1 MNLQPQNKMSPVF
14 IVSSGRSGTTLLR
27 GILNASNQIYIPH
40 ESDFIA
46 RAYPFYHDK
55 QHFSEDDYQKIIEIF
70 VKTSQDKGWGMTK
83 KYLASCLKEHAPQKF
98 ADVNS
103 IIYEAYLNQQ
113 GLKNLQWG
121 IKAPVLIASIE
132 RILKVFPEAK
142 IVHLVRD
149 GRDVS
154 LSYRKV
160 HEDEK
165 SKFGP
170 KGIFAAALYWIDG
183 LRRVEELHNSP
194 IYELQYENLLSSSAV
209 EVEKLCTFLGID
221 YDCSMYENYQHSN
234 TNKNLTLEKHKQT
247 IHSKIK
253 VGLDSKNIKKYL
265 SSMSKIDRFIF
276 ELIAVPYLDK
286 YQYSIEFQFLR
297 AGFFRPLRGFT
308 YLCARQF
315 NNWRYHKREI
325 RMYNQS

>member
-1 MNLQPQNKMSPVF
+1 MS
-14 IVSSGRSGTTLLR
+14 SDRSGTTLLR

-40 ESDFIA
+40 ESEFIA
-46 RAYPFYHDK
+46 RAYSFYHNK
-55 QHFSEDDYQKIIEIF
+55 QNFSEDDYKKFVKLF
-70 VKTSQDKGWGMTK
+70 VKTSQKNGWGMTNE
-83 KYLASCLKEHAPQKF
+83 YLISYLKERVPQSF

-103 IIYEAYLNQQ
+103 VIYEAYLDQQ
-113 GLKNLQWG
+113 GLENLQWG

-142 IVHLVRD
+142 IVHVVRD

-160 HEDEK
+160 RENEK

-183 LRRVEELHNSP
+183 LRRVEELYNSP
-194 IYELQYENLLSSSAV
+194 IYELQYENLLSRPAV
-209 EVEKLCTFLGID
+209 EVEKLCTFLGIG
-221 YDCSMYENYQHSN
+221 YDCSMHEKYQHSN
-234 TNKNLTLEKHKQT
+234 TNKNLILEKHKQT
-247 IHSKIK
+247 IHSKIDI
-253 VGLDSKNIKKYL
+253 GIDSTNIKKYL
-265 SSMSKIDRFIF
+265 ANMSKTDRSIF

-297 AGFFRPLRGFT
+297 TGFFMPLRGFA
-308 YLCARQF
+308 YFCARQF
-315 NNWRYHKREI
+315 NNWRYHRREI